1 MISNIISNY
10 KLYNLNKDIYSNN
23 IMNIAENLYKLN
35 DYSYYKFDINDMKNT
50 FENFKKKLEIF
61 KEYDGYQKLWINQ
74 ETDLLIIDDSYYFQK
89 VIRWWY
95 VQNRDNIC
103 NYLEKVLEHYKLFI
117 QMINVGL
124 NNPLYKN
131 TILNIHNSNVEFL
144 LSIKKGLLN
153 MLVIYPYHDKL
164 KTVINS
170 FDHCI
175 DRYYNAHNDKE
186 KIC

>member
-23 IMNIAENLYKLN
+23 IMNIAENLHKLN

-61 KEYDGYQKLWINQ
+61 QKYDGYQKLWINQ

-95 VQNRDNIC
+95 VQNRDYIC

-131 TILNIHNSNVEFL
+131 TILNIHNLILFYSFL
-144 LSIKKGLLN
+144 
-153 MLVIYPYHDKL
+153 M
-164 KTVINS
+164 
-170 FDHCI
+170 
-175 DRYYNAHNDKE
+175 
-186 KIC
+186 